1 MYQNELEFLF
11 FQEIK
16 DDEENII
23 SPMKIIIINFM
34 CILSIAN
41 NSKDEQ
47 DMLYWLKEFKSF
59 IKFIIIT
66 SSNLTKINQV
76 DIYNNLQQ
84 KCLIVLSLGLCFMK
98 NLVDTAII
106 CKDKIKKYFTKIFN
120 FCIDIV
126 YYQYNYNDNHK
137 LGKKVFSFAA
147 KAARNDLSQCAV
159 FLLFNDYVKDS
170 SGNVILSPQNK
181 NIYLNLNE
189 KILNLIN
196 KKDWNDALFHNSILK
211 SEINNNYF
219 GLSKYEIIVTKR
231 FFSAK
236 VLDDE
241 NDVSYRKTILGLLP
255 VYERE
260 LLKYS
265 NNSFERNIIIK
276 NLYKKF
282 KKKCFSWRGYWCN
295 KKLFFGENGP
305 EFKLKLINHYTRNF
319 MKPILVPIL
328 DINYYLPH
336 FSGKFDINQ
345 LFKKSEEKNLEI
357 KMDIDKILKVNEQAK
372 TTTKNVKK
380 SFEHGTNNQE
390 NYLRKIYQKNNPI
403 LEKKLTNIANKL
415 DFGKEEEFTF
425 IRKGKKIKQK
435 L

>member
-1 MYQNELEFLF
+1 M
-11 FQEIK
+11 
-16 DDEENII
+16 
-23 SPMKIIIINFM
+23 
-34 CILSIAN
+34 
-41 NSKDEQ
+41 
-47 DMLYWLKEFKSF
+47 
-59 IKFIIIT
+59 
-66 SSNLTKINQV
+66 
-76 DIYNNLQQ
+76 
-84 KCLIVLSLGLCFMK
+84 
-98 NLVDTAII
+98 
-106 CKDKIKKYFTKIFN
+106 
-120 FCIDIV
+120 
-126 YYQYNYNDNHK
+126 
-137 LGKKVFSFAA
+137 
-147 KAARNDLSQCAV
+147 SQCAV

-403 LEKKLTNIANKL
+403 LEKKLTNITNKL

-435 L
+435 LYIDYFLCCIVKTSHHIKGVCFIDDSELNFKVFFNQKTGTAMRGVKIGFTDGDDDYDKERKTCYGSYFIFHHKDKDLYKISINYQDIKMILRRKYYYKNTGLEIFPYPNIFLKLSLFSRKSSTI